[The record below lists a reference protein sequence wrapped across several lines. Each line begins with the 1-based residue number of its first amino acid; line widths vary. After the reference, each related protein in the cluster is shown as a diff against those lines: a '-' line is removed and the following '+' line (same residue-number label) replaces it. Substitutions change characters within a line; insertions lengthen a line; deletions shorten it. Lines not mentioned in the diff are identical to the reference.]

1 MSQINLANMQ
11 FAAFVT
17 FLALL
22 ELLRQHRVIVYQNAA
37 FHEITILPSREEPDD
52 KPLEHPDDYE

>member
-1 MSQINLANMQ
+1 MII
-11 FAAFVT
+11 VT

-37 FHEITILPSREEPDD
+37 FHEITILASREEPDD
-52 KPLEHPDDYE
+52 KPLERPDDYE